1 MGDALENL
9 MASKFLTVKVTEVEY
24 LSREVKRV
32 RFEGDLSKADFHM
45 GYAVSFR
52 VSALDHR
59 DYTPVVFDRFKGYC
73 EIIFHIHGNGPGS
86 AFADKLQTGDV
97 MKMLM
102 PRGRKLYRSGSAFHF
117 FFGDESSIGTCYS
130 LMQEGD
136 CGGILELD
144 EVNWEVPGKL
154 GMRADVVHKHHD
166 EMAAALDKYVLNKD
180 ATYVLTGKAS
190 SIQAF
195 RKLLRERG
203 VSGSQ
208 MIIKAYWVA
217 GKSGA

>member
-1 MGDALENL
+1 MENL
-9 MASKFLTVKVTEVEY
+9 LASKLLTVRVGEVEY
-24 LSREVKRV
+24 LSPGVKRI
-32 RFEGDLSKADFHM
+32 RFEGDLSKTDFSI

-52 VSALDHR
+52 VSPVDYR
-59 DYTPVVFDRFKGYC
+59 DYTPVVFDRALGIC
-73 EIIFHIHGNGPGS
+73 DIIFHIHGKGLGS
-86 AFADKLQTGDV
+86 AFADKLQPGDV
-97 MKMLM
+97 TRMVI
-102 PRGRKLYRSGSAFHF
+102 PRGRKLYRAGSAFHF

-136 CGGILELD
+136 CAGILELD

-154 GMRADVVHKHHD
+154 KMRADVVDKHHGD
-166 EMAAALDKYVLNKD
+166 MAAALDKYSLNND
-180 ATYVLTGKAS
+180 VTYVLTGKAT

-208 MIIKAYWVA
+208 MIIKAYWVP